1 MIKVFTSGISI
12 TDWLTTTFRS
22 LKYRNYRLFFIG
34 QGLSLIGTWMQRIA
48 LPWLVY
54 SLTGSVWLLGL
65 VGFISQVPTF
75 LFAPVA
81 GVLTDRW
88 NRYHMLVATQ
98 VLAMLQAL
106 ILTILYFTAVIS
118 VWHILV
124 LGSILGIINAFD
136 MPARQSFLIDMV
148 EGRQNLG
155 NAIAL
160 NSSMV
165 NSARLIGPAIAGV
178 LIAATNEG
186 VCFLANT
193 VSFVFIIGSLLMMRF
208 KSLRPVQVKTNV
220 FKGLMEGS
228 VYAFGFPP
236 IRAIILMLGLTSL
249 VGMPFTVLMP
259 AYAKEILHG
268 GSHTFGFLMGAMGI
282 GALAAALFLASRT
295 TMIKLGKIIPLSAF
309 IFGLGI
315 LGLSLSK
322 VFPLSLI
329 FMLLAGCGMIMGL
342 AGSNTI
348 LQTIVDDN
356 KRGRVMSFYTMAI
369 MGITPFGS
377 LLAGQ
382 LAKSI
387 GTSYTLTLS
396 GLLSIVGAAVFA
408 SKLPALK
415 KQVRPVYEKMKQE
428 EQDAAP
434 KETTIVI

>member
-106 ILTILYFTAVIS
+106 ILTILYFTSVIS

-322 VFPLSLI
+322 VFPLSL
-329 FMLLAGCGMIMGL
+329 C
-342 AGSNTI
+342 SW
-348 LQTIVDDN
+348 
-356 KRGRVMSFYTMAI
+356 
-369 MGITPFGS
+369 
-377 LLAGQ
+377 
-382 LAKSI
+382 
-387 GTSYTLTLS
+387 
-396 GLLSIVGAAVFA
+396 
-408 SKLPALK
+408 
-415 KQVRPVYEKMKQE
+415 
-428 EQDAAP
+428 QDAA
-434 KETTIVI
+434 

>member
-1 MIKVFTSGISI
+1 
-12 TDWLTTTFRS
+12 
-22 LKYRNYRLFFIG
+22 
-34 QGLSLIGTWMQRIA
+34 
-48 LPWLVY
+48 
-54 SLTGSVWLLGL
+54 
-65 VGFISQVPTF
+65 
-75 LFAPVA
+75 
-81 GVLTDRW
+81 
-88 NRYHMLVATQ
+88 
-98 VLAMLQAL
+98 
-106 ILTILYFTAVIS
+106 
-118 VWHILV
+118 
-124 LGSILGIINAFD
+124 
-136 MPARQSFLIDMV
+136 
-148 EGRQNLG
+148 
-155 NAIAL
+155 
-160 NSSMV
+160 
-165 NSARLIGPAIAGV
+165 
-178 LIAATNEG
+178 
-186 VCFLANT
+186 
-193 VSFVFIIGSLLMMRF
+193 VFIIGSLLMMRF

>member
-106 ILTILYFTAVIS
+106 ILTILYFTSVIS

-178 LIAATNEG
+178 LIAATK
-186 VCFLANT
+186 AS
-193 VSFVFIIGSLLMMRF
+193 VSWQIPSALC
-208 KSLRPVQVKTNV
+208 SS
-220 FKGLMEGS
+220 S
-228 VYAFGFPP
+228 V
-236 IRAIILMLGLTSL
+236 L
-249 VGMPFTVLMP
+249 
-259 AYAKEILHG
+259 
-268 GSHTFGFLMGAMGI
+268 
-282 GALAAALFLASRT
+282 
-295 TMIKLGKIIPLSAF
+295 
-309 IFGLGI
+309 
-315 LGLSLSK
+315 
-322 VFPLSLI
+322 
-329 FMLLAGCGMIMGL
+329 C
-342 AGSNTI
+342 
-348 LQTIVDDN
+348 
-356 KRGRVMSFYTMAI
+356 
-369 MGITPFGS
+369 
-377 LLAGQ
+377 
-382 LAKSI
+382 
-387 GTSYTLTLS
+387 
-396 GLLSIVGAAVFA
+396 
-408 SKLPALK
+408 
-415 KQVRPVYEKMKQE
+415 
-428 EQDAAP
+428 
-434 KETTIVI
+434 